1 MFTTGETPQGCGN
14 ATRTVHQGL
23 RSTAADF
30 ITKGYR
36 RDNITIKTDVTV
48 NNVVLSDTAEGLR
61 ASGVSFTLKSGE
73 IGTVKARKEVT
84 VSAGAYCSPT
94 ILLRSG
100 IGAKSELEKLGIPC
114 NVDLPGVGQ
123 NLMDHV
129 VRTSP
134 LSYHPI
140 TFY

>member
-14 ATRTVHQGL
+14 ATRTVHRGL

-61 ASGVSFTLKSGE
+61 ASGVSFISKSGE
-73 IGTVKARKEVT
+73 TGTVKAQKEVI

-114 NVDLPGVGQ
+114 KVDLPGVGQ

-134 LSYHPI
+134 LNYHPT